1 VIAFCLLFDTD
12 AFLYA
17 QSSNTTQTSIRG
29 QESSASQLDELI
41 AQSRYLKL
49 QRDLSAAELS
59 TSNRTYFEG
68 MVADRTHNVA
78 DAIALLGKALPD
90 LKAHSAHRAALALR
104 ALASD
109 YSEAGRYGDSANA
122 YSALLTNYR
131 SQFHAGDLQEFSDNL
146 HTYELLRGAPAQV
159 IAGSTGFTVATRRD
173 PLGNTDVPVTVGK
186 TEMWWMFDTGANI
199 STISLSTAR
208 RLGLPLSRRSATTQ
222 SGATGN
228 EAPLRTAIIPELRF
242 GGALIRN
249 AVVLVMGDKELDI
262 NLGTKG
268 HYVIEGIFGYP
279 VISALGSFTISDDQ
293 MEIAT
298 ASSSSARCSPLYVQ
312 DLTPLV
318 VAGSQGEDLTFSF
331 DSGASTGTLTARYF
345 HAFPEQFASLKPIP
359 QARAGPAALALCK
372 AIPCRR

>member
-1 VIAFCLLFDTD
+1 MKCEPFVWLVIAFCLLFDTD

-109 YSEAGRYGDSANA
+109 YFEAGRYGDSANA
-122 YSALLTNYR
+122 YSELLKNYR

-146 HTYELLRGAPAQV
+146 HTYELLRSAPAQV
-159 IAGSTGFTVATRRD
+159 VAGSTGFTVATRRD
-173 PLGNTDVPVTVGK
+173 PLGNTDVPVTIGK

-208 RLGLPLSRRSATTQ
+208 RLGLPLSREAQLQRAGQLATRLPCARRSFRNSDSAVPSSATQ
-222 SGATGN
+222 
-228 EAPLRTAIIPELRF
+228 
-242 GGALIRN
+242 
-249 AVVLVMGDKELDI
+249 
-262 NLGTKG
+262 
-268 HYVIEGIFGYP
+268 
-279 VISALGSFTISDDQ
+279 
-293 MEIAT
+293 
-298 ASSSSARCSPLYVQ
+298 
-312 DLTPLV
+312 
-318 VAGSQGEDLTFSF
+318 
-331 DSGASTGTLTARYF
+331 
-345 HAFPEQFASLKPIP
+345 
-359 QARAGPAALALCK
+359 LC
-372 AIPCRR
+372 